1 MRTCRDFSN
10 GLSYEV
16 YVVVQSP
23 AEPQEK
29 PTFSGKF
36 EYKVQSFGSCSR
48 TLRYLAPASISS
60 FCTSTRISWSTRVL

>member
-1 MRTCRDFSN
+1 MRTYGDFSN

-23 AEPQEK
+23 AGPQEK

-36 EYKVQSFGSCSR
+36 E
-48 TLRYLAPASISS
+48 
-60 FCTSTRISWSTRVL
+60 